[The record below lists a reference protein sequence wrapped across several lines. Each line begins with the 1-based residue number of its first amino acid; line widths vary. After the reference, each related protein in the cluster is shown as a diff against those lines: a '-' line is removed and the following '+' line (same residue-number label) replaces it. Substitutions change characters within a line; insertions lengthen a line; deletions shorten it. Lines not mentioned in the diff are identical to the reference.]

1 MATLGTGLLRGIVAT
16 TRVCTADYAGMAE
29 TRLRKMSRIM
39 AKTDFSFDIVSQVSM
54 PEVANAVDQARRE
67 ITQRF
72 DFKDTGTSLSQD
84 EQLIEVRSSTED
96 RLKAAVEVLR
106 EKAVRREIS
115 LKALHFGAVQPAAKG
130 SYKQTINVNVG
141 ISDDKARELVKFVKG
156 LKVKVQTQVQ
166 GDQVRVTGKA
176 KDDLQVVIRAVKDQ
190 DFGLALQFVNF
201 RP

>member
-1 MATLGTGLLRGIVAT
+1 
-16 TRVCTADYAGMAE
+16 
-29 TRLRKMSRIM
+29 M

-54 PEVANAVDQARRE
+54 PEVSNAVDQARRE
-67 ITQRF
+67 IAQRF
-72 DFKDTGTSLSQD
+72 DFKDTGTTISQD
-84 EQLIEVRSSTED
+84 DQLIEVRSSTED

-115 LKALHFGAVQPAAKG
+115 LKALHFGPVQPAAK
-130 SYKQTINVNVG
+130 STYRQAINVNVG

-176 KDDLQVVIRAVKDQ
+176 KDDLQVVIRAVKER